1 MFCGTDL
8 FRRCVVARG
17 GPQDDPAYLQTKGK
31 WPTMENP
38 ITKEQRQTM
47 KRERLSEQETISAL
61 KEVPGWTLQ
70 AGKLHRELHFP
81 SFVEAFGFMSSIA
94 LVAESMNHHP
104 EWSNVYGKV
113 TLDLSTHD
121 AGGITSLD
129 VELAKRANALLA
141 TGPGR

>member
-1 MFCGTDL
+1 
-8 FRRCVVARG
+8 
-17 GPQDDPAYLQTKGK
+17 
-31 WPTMENP
+31 MENP
-38 ITKEQRQTM
+38 TTMEQRKTM
-47 KRERLSEQETISAL
+47 KRERLTEQEIISAL
-61 KEVPGWTLQ
+61 RELPGWTLH

-94 LVAESMNHHP
+94 LVAESLNHHP

-113 TLDLSTHD
+113 VLDLSTHD

-129 VELAKRANALLA
+129 VEFAKRANALPG